1 MWPCAFIISIVP
13 LATCCHK
20 VNKQAG
26 FAKVKLFWEIAFYLW
41 IPNSFGVC
49 TAFYCLVTCQEAFCF
64 GPHQGQHFFFFTKL
78 QRAQFEYLYI
88 SFVYNVQIFLCR
100 HCSGTS
106 TAFIFVF
113 MCCVYMLCCNI
124 LCSIILLNICSL
136 STVVWPLTL
145 AGMLYLLR
153 TVLFLA
159 PSLGTDQFV
168 PTSKALS
175 WKLFTNCLRCSFVC
189 FFTSWFLFALQ
200 VVFFSKSCATAQRF
214 SQVLQNSKALNL
226 PL

>member
-1 MWPCAFIISIVP
+1 MAPI
-13 LATCCHK
+13 K
-20 VNKQAG
+20 VNI
-26 FAKVKLFWEIAFYLW
+26 FFL
-41 IPNSFGVC
+41 PNFNELSSNTFTFHFSTMSRSFCADIVV
-49 TAFYCLVTCQEAFCF
+49 ALVL
-64 GPHQGQHFFFFTKL
+64 HL
-78 QRAQFEYLYI
+78 
-88 SFVYNVQIFLCR
+88 FLCL
-100 HCSGTS
+100 CV
-106 TAFIFVF
+106 VF
-113 MCCVYMLCCNI
+113 CVYMLCCNI
-124 LCSIILLNICSL
+124 LCSIIFLNICSL
-136 STVVWPLTL
+136 STVIWPLTL